1 MGKTG
6 SNFLFLAA
14 GVALGAAIG
23 YVVAS
28 DKKEEWLQEATDVVD
43 KLKSNVKKAIAK
55 GKEDLE
61 ELVD

>member
-28 DKKEEWLQEATDVVD
+28 DKKEEWLKEASDVVD
-43 KLKSNVKKAIAK
+43 KLKCNVKNALSKSK
-55 GKEDLE
+55 SDLD
-61 ELVD
+61 ELID